1 MPISLDKYT
10 LWATFNRNNE
20 VALGQGD
27 TPSLTRA
34 SNQVG
39 ALARFFNTKAAQEVR
54 SAVMDDF
61 TRALSAKYG
70 VTLAREALAAAGL
83 KPTSKLD
90 GKTIL
95 AVEGYA
101 HLHRDTK
108 ISQLLFQPSLK
119 LATGT
124 LTAADIFTYNQPN
137 PTRARE
143 YLNVRHLAIDMLGE
157 TPLDQASLHDFF
169 ERCNSIFQRLGPIV
183 NTDSPPSAED
193 NPVERKIYEDAYA
206 LASALSNKWDEMA
219 EMLQEKPLGDE
230 NIRDFK
236 TVWTSGALRALH
248 SLRPVC
254 TPTMRATIDAVSQ
267 EIRDD
272 LQAFFDTIPL
282 DKKAHEAIAKDLF
295 ARLTE
300 RAHPEAVPFK
310 EDFLAKLISA
320 GYRQDLNCGHWS
332 VIEKPV
338 TVSVGGTPVSL
349 TSTIV
354 PGARIGAATA
364 DGKGPI
370 GETYDPGVNGY
381 MCHCADTKHAVNLAV
396 SSLTVPDAA
405 GNPQTA
411 FRGVRHGVHCAWEI
425 SDATKRAE
433 ANVKRAEEAVIAAF
447 LADPANMGKIEN
459 GEIKLNMTSV
469 SLLTPDVARHIKW
482 GKSSD
487 ERLMLR
493 EQKAAWDAV
502 SAKGVTFQ
510 HNGQTITIRPTVFTF
525 NFGVNAGAVKY
536 GNLAPNLAG
545 GWGMSDELN
554 LNAYKQMRPLV
565 QEFLNND
572 DIPQAKRDAVRTL
585 FNQCMVVLKKEGE
598 RSDGHDAYKVAAR
611 YAVLSHLMGWT
622 PCWNC
627 KSGKDRTGQMDV
639 ECKFLATL
647 VARGEPIPEP
657 GAKLTKEQTE
667 LLRAIALEGGNFEMQ
682 KYNTGLQG
690 FKTSGV
696 DSIPERL
703 GGQEFREFHKGGASA
718 VGV

>member
-20 VALGQGD
+20 VALSQND
-27 TPSLTRA
+27 MSPLTRA
-34 SNQVG
+34 SSQVG
-39 ALARFFNTKAAQEVR
+39 VLARFFNTKPAQEVR

-101 HLHRDTK
+101 HHHRDAK
-108 ISQLLFQPSLK
+108 IYGLLFQPSIK

-124 LTAADIFTYNQPN
+124 LTKADIFTYNQPN
-137 PTRARE
+137 PLRAWE
-143 YLNVRHLAIDMLGE
+143 YLKVRHLAVDMLGE
-157 TPLDQASLHDFF
+157 TPLDQASFHDFCT
-169 ERCNSIFQRLGPIV
+169 RCNALFRQLGPIV
-183 NTDSPPSAED
+183 NTAFPPSEED
-193 NPVERKIYEDAYA
+193 NPIERKIYEDACT
-206 LASALSNKWDEMA
+206 LFSALSDKWDEVE
-219 EMLQEKPLGDE
+219 EMLQEKPLSDQ
-230 NIRDFK
+230 NVTDFK
-236 TVWTSGALRALH
+236 TIWASGALRALN
-248 SLRPVC
+248 SLRPIC
-254 TPTMRATIDAVSQ
+254 SPAMRTAIDTIMQ
-267 EIRDD
+267 EIHDD
-272 LQAFFDTIPL
+272 PQSFFDTIPL
-282 DKKAHEAIAKDLF
+282 DKKANEAIAKNLF

-300 RAHPEAVPFK
+300 KAHPEAVPVK
-310 EDFLAKLISA
+310 EDFLSKLISA

-332 VIEKPV
+332 VIEKPI
-338 TVSVGGTPVSL
+338 TVSVGNTPVSL

-354 PGARIGAATA
+354 PGSRIGAATA

-396 SSLTVPDAA
+396 SSLTVPDEA

-545 GWGMSDELN
+545 GWGMSDDMN
-554 LNAYKQMRPLV
+554 LHAYKQMRPLV
-565 QEFLNND
+565 EDFVKD
-572 DIPQAKRDAVRTL
+572 TTIPQAKRDAVRTL

>member
-405 GNPQTA
+405 GTPQTA

-627 KSGKDRTGQMDV
+627 KSGKDRTGQMD
-639 ECKFLATL
+639 A
-647 VARGEPIPEP
+647 EP